1 MVKKDIEILEDMV
14 TSLVDLMVEKGV
26 ITQTEFEDKVKQKLE
41 NNKDL
46 TRFEDLED

>member
-41 NNKDL
+41 NNQ
-46 TRFEDLED
+46 EG